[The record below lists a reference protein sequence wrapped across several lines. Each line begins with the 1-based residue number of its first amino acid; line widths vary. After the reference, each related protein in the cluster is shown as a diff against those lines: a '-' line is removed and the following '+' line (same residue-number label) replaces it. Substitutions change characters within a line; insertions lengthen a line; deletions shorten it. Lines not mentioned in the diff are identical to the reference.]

1 MNAVDDTTYSA
12 NAELEKLGY
21 EPELK
26 RSMSLADVVIYGL
39 IYMVPIA
46 PIAVFGIVY
55 NFSSGAVALVYIV
68 AAIAMVFSALSYRE
82 MALSFPI
89 AGSVYS
95 YVRYGINQFIGFL
108 SGWAILLDYL
118 LLPALLAVF
127 AASAMTSL
135 VPTLPAW
142 VWIVVF
148 IVITAAINLRGITFT
163 AAMNKIFLVIQ
174 LLVLAVF
181 VGWAL
186 VAVAQGKGHFSLD
199 PIFRAETFSWSLVF
213 GAIPIAALSFIGFDA
228 ISTLNE
234 EARGGGK
241 TVSKATMIVLWM
253 VTALFVIQ
261 VYIAAIFVP
270 AGTVFADGDDT
281 NNAFYNLTG
290 QVMAHWFQ
298 VVVTL
303 TAALI
308 ALFANIVASNAT
320 SSRLVFSMARDRQLP
335 KILAK
340 VNSNTK
346 APANA
351 MIFITVLSL
360 IVGIFGVENPALL
373 TSLVTFGALTAYILL
388 HISVLVH
395 FGARMKSRKIFVHW
409 VSPILGAAVLI
420 YALWSA
426 SDNAKGVG
434 LIWLAIG
441 VLIAVYFRVT
451 GRSLAQSDL
460 DGTSVESPAMT
471 GASHVAPTTITDQER

>member
-1 MNAVDDTTYSA
+1 
-12 NAELEKLGY
+12 
-21 EPELK
+21 
-26 RSMSLADVVIYGL
+26 
-39 IYMVPIA
+39 MVPIA
-46 PIAVFGIVY
+46 PISVFGIVY

-95 YVRYGINQFIGFL
+95 YVRYGINQFVGFL

-135 VPTLPAW
+135 VPSLPAW
-142 VWIVVF
+142 VWIFVF
-148 IVITAAINLRGITFT
+148 VGATAAINLRGISFT

-174 LLVLAVF
+174 LVVLGVF

-186 VAVAQGKGHFSLD
+186 LAVAQGKGHFSLD
-199 PIFRAETFSWSLVF
+199 PLFRADTFSWALVF
-213 GAIPIAALSFIGFDA
+213 GAIPIAALSFTGFDA

-234 EARGGGK
+234 EAKEGGK
-241 TVSKATMIVLWM
+241 TVSKATMIVLWA
-253 VTALFVIQ
+253 VTALFVLQ

-270 AGTVFADGDDT
+270 AGTVFADGDAT
-281 NNAFYNLTG
+281 NNAFYDITG

-303 TAALI
+303 TNALI

-340 VNSNTK
+340 VNPKTK

-351 MIFITVLSL
+351 MIFVTVLSL
-360 IVGIFGVENPALL
+360 IIGIFGVENPALL

-388 HISVLVH
+388 HVSVLVH
-395 FGARMKSRKIFVHW
+395 FGARMKSRKVFVHW

-426 SDNAKGVG
+426 SQNAKVLG
-434 LIWLAIG
+434 LVWLTIG

-460 DGTSVESPAMT
+460 DDNSGHSPVTT
-471 GASHVAPTTITDQER
+471 GEPHIATPSIRTEQEH